1 MAEQTVKKTTNS
13 STNWGKNI
21 ISSMFWRKTWL
32 AAHSGKKHDWQHIQG
47 KNMIGSTFWEHT

>member
-1 MAEQTVKKTTNS
+1 MAAQT
-13 STNWGKNI
+13 GQKNI
-21 ISSMFWRKTWL
+21 ISSMFWGTTWL